1 VNGPTDA
8 ADRRTSNARSAA
20 RSQHDQARFGSPVVH
35 PGISPLAIPGIA
47 PLARRAPPGRP
58 GRGLPATF
66 PTMHFRLVD
75 RFLELTD
82 TSAVGVKN
90 VTAAEEYL
98 QDHFPGFPVLP
109 GVFMVEALTQAARAV
124 MEKRGTPR
132 MVLGEVKALR
142 YGSFVRP
149 GETLKV
155 EVTLEKTKDDGTAVF
170 KAQGTVLRG
179 ASDPSAPSETAV
191 AGRLILRPLR
201 NEAFRDLA

>member
-1 VNGPTDA
+1 
-8 ADRRTSNARSAA
+8 
-20 RSQHDQARFGSPVVH
+20 
-35 PGISPLAIPGIA
+35 
-47 PLARRAPPGRP
+47 
-58 GRGLPATF
+58 
-66 PTMHFRLVD
+66 MHFRLVD

-82 TSAVGVKN
+82 SSAVAVKN

-155 EVTLEKTKDDGTAVF
+155 EVTLEKTKDDGTVVF

-179 ASDPSAPSETAV
+179 ASGADDPSAPSETAV

-201 NEAFRDLA
+201 N

>member
-1 VNGPTDA
+1 
-8 ADRRTSNARSAA
+8 
-20 RSQHDQARFGSPVVH
+20 
-35 PGISPLAIPGIA
+35 
-47 PLARRAPPGRP
+47 
-58 GRGLPATF
+58 
-66 PTMHFRLVD
+66 MHFTLVD

-82 TSAVGVKN
+82 THAVAVKN

-98 QDHFPGFPVLP
+98 QDHFPRFPVLP

-124 MEKRGTPR
+124 LAKRGMPR

-155 EVTLEKTKDDGTAVF
+155 EVTLEKAKDDGSMVF

-179 ASDPSAPSETAV
+179 FTNDSAGAETAV
-191 AGRLILRPLR
+191 SGRLILRALR
-201 NEAFRDLA
+201 N

>member
-1 VNGPTDA
+1 
-8 ADRRTSNARSAA
+8 
-20 RSQHDQARFGSPVVH
+20 
-35 PGISPLAIPGIA
+35 
-47 PLARRAPPGRP
+47 
-58 GRGLPATF
+58 
-66 PTMHFRLVD
+66 MHFTLVD

-82 TSAVGVKN
+82 TSAVAVKN

-109 GVFMVEALTQAARAV
+109 GVFMVESLTQAARAV
-124 MEKRGTPR
+124 LARRGLPR

-155 EVTLEKTKDDGTAVF
+155 EVSLEKSREDGAFVF

-179 ASDPSAPSETAV
+179 LASDSSRGETAV
-191 AGRLILRPLR
+191 SGRLILRPLR
-201 NEAFRDLA
+201 TEP